1 MNVDTPP
8 LQDAPVD
15 ARTSIAR
22 TLRVGLIIVGIVV
35 LLWLLS
41 SIVLLIFTAT
51 LFAVLLRGAARLLT
65 RWTKLPVGL
74 SLTIV
79 TLLIAVA
86 VAAFAY
92 WVGPRFVHEGKQL
105 VGDVSGYVQQLRHRY
120 GNNGWVKMAE
130 HSFAS
135 QKGTSVGPSAAKLLK
150 VTFGTLTG
158 FILMIFTAL
167 YLAAAPQPYMS
178 GTIRLMPLWYRKRA
192 FDILNELGHVLRYWM
207 LGQLIDMAVVGA
219 LATTGLFL
227 LHVPLPIAL
236 GVLAGTLTFVPYLG
250 AIMAGIPAV
259 IVALT
264 VGPTT
269 VLWVIV
275 LYLICHTVEGY
286 IIAPLVMRRTVH
298 LPPALTVLS
307 MTILGVIYGLFGVLI
322 ATPLTAA
329 VMVIIREIYVADMLG
344 DRHSHDG
351 SLVVMRKHAG
361 PKFFPLNRQNR
372 QG

>member
-1 MNVDTPP
+1 VNDASPR

-15 ARTSIAR
+15 PKTSIAR
-22 TLRVGLIIVGIVV
+22 TLRVALIVVAVAV

-41 SIVLLIFTAT
+41 DIVLLIFTAT

-65 RWTKLPVGL
+65 RRTRLPVGI
-74 SLTIV
+74 SLAIV
-79 TLLIAVA
+79 ALLITAAIAV
-86 VAAFAY
+86 FAY
-92 WVGPRFVHEGKQL
+92 WVGPRFIHEGKQL
-105 VGDVSGYVQQLRHRY
+105 VGDVSGYVHQLRQRY

-130 HSFAS
+130 HSFAG
-135 QKGTSVGPSAAKLLK
+135 QKSTSVGPSAAKLLK
-150 VTFGTLTG
+150 ITFGTLTG

-207 LGQLIDMAVVGA
+207 LGQMIDMAVVGA
-219 LATTGLFL
+219 LATAGLFL

-236 GVLAGTLTFVPYLG
+236 GVLAGALTFVPYLG

-286 IIAPLVMRRTVH
+286 IVAPLVMRRTVK

-307 MTILGVIYGLFGVLI
+307 MTVLGVIYGLFGVLI

-329 VMVIIREIYVADMLG
+329 VMVLIREIYVVDMLG
-344 DRHSHDG
+344 DRHSDDG
-351 SLVVMRKHAG
+351 SLVVTRKYAG
-361 PKFFPLNRQNR
+361 PKFLARNRER
-372 QG
+372 EG